1 MQISAFLTFI
11 MPARFTY
18 FSLKGLHYDP
28 SKPNDCALFMF
39 GLLFI

>member
-28 SKPNDCALFMF
+28 SNLANSALYIRSV
-39 GLLFI
+39 LFI

>member
-1 MQISAFLTFI
+1 MQISAFLIFI
-11 MPARFTY
+11 MPVRFTY

-28 SKPNDCALFMF
+28 SKPNDCALFML

>member
-1 MQISAFLTFI
+1 MQISVFLTFI

-28 SKPNDCALFMF
+28 SKLNDSALFML